1 MVRSWTGWKRLSV
14 NCSSR
19 HDFPTPANTEQTT
32 DRTVNHRPRA
42 YLWSSMAPERRMRI
56 PSSPPLALGARTAG
70 GQAERGEGI
79 GAAEAA
85 DSGGGRG
92 RGGARRTCVAD
103 DDVLEEVGIRH
114 PRRIGSD
121 RPVPARRWRCFPG
134 REEKRR
140 RVPEDSTRF
149 DSIRDAV
156 GLGVMKQRRVWDSR
170 AVGWG
175 VGCTCGGRTVQ
186 REGSE
191 NVTDAEAN
199 QDSNSNGASL
209 AGAGWACPNKGA
221 RLRG

>member
-1 MVRSWTGWKRLSV
+1 VDGLEALVRELQQQARLPHACKHGTNNRPNRQSPPARVSMVIDGTRAADADPIQS
-14 NCSSR
+14 
-19 HDFPTPANTEQTT
+19 PP
-32 DRTVNHRPRA
+32 RPR
-42 YLWSSMAPERRMRI
+42 
-56 PSSPPLALGARTAG
+56 GANCRG

-175 VGCTCGGRTVQ
+175 VGCTWGGRTVQ